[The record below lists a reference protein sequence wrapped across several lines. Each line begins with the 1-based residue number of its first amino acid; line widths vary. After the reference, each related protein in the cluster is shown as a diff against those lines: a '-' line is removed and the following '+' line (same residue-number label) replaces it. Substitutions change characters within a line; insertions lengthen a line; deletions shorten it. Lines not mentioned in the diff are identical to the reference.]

1 MSIRWRRDLV
11 AWSFVC
17 ATALV
22 VTGCHKDS
30 VPASSSSPSP
40 SPSGS
45 SNPSATPTGSG
56 GIQAQTTFTLN
67 STAGG
72 SPTLSS
78 SGLSGTLSYPSS
90 SGATNVSAQYTLT
103 TNPPALSF
111 APPGT
116 PIVYGELVLGASVQ
130 FSNYF
135 GFTNVTI
142 PTSIASLSS
151 TNTVY
156 ETLYDGNSGAQL
168 GSTVSL
174 TPNGQSFT
182 FTGFVGSGPFS
193 ATAFDTYY
201 LVISYQ

>member
-1 MSIRWRRDLV
+1 MCDGARRHGLPQGFG
-11 AWSFVC
+11 AGL
-17 ATALV
+17 LV
-22 VTGCHKDS
+22 VTFAVSERKQQPERHADGLRWNPGPDDVHPKFDRRRLADALIVRPQRHAF
-30 VPASSSSPSP
+30 VPEFVRRDERQRAIHPDDEP
-40 SPSGS
+40 
-45 SNPSATPTGSG
+45 
-56 GIQAQTTFTLN
+56 
-67 STAGG
+67 AG
-72 SPTLSS
+72 PILR
-78 SGLSGTLSYPSS
+78 
-90 SGATNVSAQYTLT
+90 AA
-103 TNPPALSF
+103 
-111 APPGT
+111 GT